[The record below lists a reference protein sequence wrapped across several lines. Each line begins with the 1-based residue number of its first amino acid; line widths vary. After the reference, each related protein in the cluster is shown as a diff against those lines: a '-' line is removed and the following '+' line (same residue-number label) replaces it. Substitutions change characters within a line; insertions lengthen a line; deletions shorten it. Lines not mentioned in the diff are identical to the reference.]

1 VGVSIDLSSTPRG
14 WAGRR
19 AIGETTL
26 VNGVLALLGAA
37 TGILTARLLGP
48 EGRGLV
54 ALGLAVSTIAATLVG
69 LGLQQA
75 FGVLIAARSD
85 RAPEAVGLSLWSGFI
100 LGGLTAL
107 AGWTLTPLL
116 IPDDHTATLVRLAFL
131 AVPVSLIG
139 GGLTGVLQGLRLGR
153 RFNATRLL
161 APGAYCV
168 GILLLA
174 ITGAFSAQGVVIV
187 YVLALVLAA
196 LASYAL
202 VDRSSRRLAPPS
214 RAFAAS
220 AIRYGMVVS
229 IGGIALAVNRQ
240 LAIPVL
246 SVAADLRDVGY
257 YAVGMSYAL
266 PVGIISVAIALH
278 TLPDIAAVDPAG
290 RIPLVRRRTRSTV
303 ISLGAIG
310 GVTVLGAPLLIPLA
324 FGEDFRPAVTTG
336 QLLVVAAALAS
347 FVHLQAEI
355 GRGIGRPGLPAAAEG
370 GAVIGTIVLLP
381 LVAPT
386 FGIVGVAAATVGVN
400 ALVAVLLRRAIRRLL
415 GAQRSRPKRARP
427 PHSAP

>member
-1 VGVSIDLSSTPRG
+1 MAT
-14 WAGRR
+14 A
-19 AIGETTL
+19 
-26 VNGVLALLGAA
+26 LA
-37 TGILTARLLGP
+37 
-48 EGRGLV
+48 
-54 ALGLAVSTIAATLVG
+54 G
-69 LGLQQA
+69 LGLPQA
-75 FGVLIAARSD
+75 FGMLIAAKPD
-85 RAPEAVGLSLWSGFI
+85 RAPEAVGLSIWNAFI
-100 LGGLTAL
+100 LGGLTVL
-107 AGWTLTPLL
+107 AGWMLTPVF
-116 IPDDHTATLVRLAFL
+116 IPDDQTATVVRVALL

-139 GGLTGVLQGLRLGR
+139 GGFTGVLQGLRFGR

-161 APGAYCV
+161 APSAYCV
-168 GILLLA
+168 GIVILS
-174 ITGAFSAQGVVIV
+174 ITGAVSAQAVVVI
-187 YVLALVLAA
+187 YVLGLVPAT
-196 LASYAL
+196 LASYTL
-202 VDRSSRRLAPPS
+202 IDRSCRRLAPPS

-220 AIRYGMVVS
+220 AVRYGMVVS

-246 SVAADLRDVGY
+246 SVAADLREVGY

-278 TLPDIAAVDPAG
+278 TLPDIAAAAPEERV
-290 RIPLVRRRTRSTV
+290 PLVRRRTRSTV

-324 FGEDFRPAVTTG
+324 FGEAFRPAVTTA

-355 GRGIGRPGLPAAAEG
+355 GRGMGRPGLPAAAEA
-370 GAVIGTIVLLP
+370 GAVIGTIVMLP

-415 GAQRSRPKRARP
+415 GAQASPPEPSRPPLRSP
-427 PHSAP
+427 